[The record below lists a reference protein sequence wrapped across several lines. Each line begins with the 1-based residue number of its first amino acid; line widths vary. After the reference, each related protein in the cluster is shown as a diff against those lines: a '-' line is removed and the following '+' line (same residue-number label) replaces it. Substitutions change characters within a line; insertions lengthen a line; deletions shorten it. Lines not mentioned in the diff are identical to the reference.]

1 MSFIAAFAY
10 SVPRFAD
17 PRFHTIINPQPPN
30 KNVVVRRTPLL
41 EFDKPQIEQMFCFS
55 PQRLQ
60 KRAEMSLDYLSV
72 LGIFAGVG

>member
-10 SVPRFAD
+10 PVPRFAN
-17 PRFHTIINPQPPN
+17 PRFALIINPQPTN
-30 KNVVVRRTPLL
+30 KNVVMRRTPLL

-72 LGIFAGVG
+72 DGIFAGIG